1 MRIVSLTCSNTEIV
15 CALDCGELLVGVD
28 AHSNHPAEILYGLPR
43 VGPDLDID
51 IEAVAAL
58 RPDLVLGSLT
68 VPGHEKVVE
77 ALQSAGLPTLVLA
90 PERLRDI
97 ENDIRAIGAELEVG
111 SRAET
116 LIDSMRQEF
125 ESLSQ
130 AVDRDRE
137 PVPILVEWW
146 PKPVIVPGRDS
157 WVNDLLESVGA
168 LNPFADQ
175 PAKSLPIEPAQAYAA
190 KIAGIS
196 ISWCG
201 VEERRYR
208 PERVW
213 NRDGWNGVPA
223 VERRLVLPISES
235 YLGRPGPRLV
245 EGARRLGDLV
255 ERIRSYGKS
264 GLSSD

>member
-15 CALDCGELLVGVD
+15 CALGCGEQLVGVD
-28 AHSNHPAEILYGLPR
+28 DHSDYPAETLQGLPR

-51 IEAVAAL
+51 IGAVAAL
-58 RPDLVLGSLT
+58 KPDLVLGSLT

-97 ENDIRAIGAELEVG
+97 ENDIGTIGAELEVEA
-111 SRAET
+111 RAVA
-116 LIDSMRQEF
+116 LIDSMRREI
-125 ESLSQ
+125 ESLSH

-168 LNPFADQ
+168 LNPFGDH
-175 PAKSLPIEPAQAYAA
+175 PAKSLPIEAAQACAA

-208 PERVW
+208 PEKVW
-213 NRDGWNGVPA
+213 TREGWGRVPA
-223 VERRLVLPISES
+223 VEGRMILPISEA
-235 YLGRPGPRLV
+235 YLGRPGPRVV
-245 EGARRLGDLV
+245 EGARRLGELV
-255 ERIRSYGKS
+255 AQIRSQEKS
-264 GLSSD
+264 R